1 MPMDS
6 IPSYEFHAIYNRV
19 SSYID
24 LQGKVTEQA
33 INEELWKARGKCKKL
48 YLEAENVYERTKYRN
63 AVTGYGNLIQ
73 NGFARRTIKEALIE
87 PDGFIANTLL
97 FGRAEAKRRQQAQ
110 RRSRMRF
117 YKRR

>member
-33 INEELWKARGKCKKL
+33 INEELWKAREKCKKK
-48 YLEAENVYERTKYRN
+48 YLEAENLFERTKYRN
-63 AVTGYGNLIQ
+63 AVAGYGNLIRH
-73 NGFARRTIKEALIE
+73 GFANRVIEEASIE
-87 PDGFIANTLL
+87 PNGYIANTLL
-97 FGRAEAKRRQQAQ
+97 YGRAEAKRRRDAQ